1 MNSGTVSFSK
11 LRGERADQFS
21 IERISIAPTNTIENN
36 RNLPFSPTNSG
47 KESVEKKLKT
57 ENKLIFDIH
66 LGPDSTITD
75 MYLSGINLV
84 PFSEFSV
91 YGILEGHE
99 NLEHRAVSLIN
110 VKSEEIQKYIDYSF
124 PESKKY
130 AYRKMTGTG
139 DAPENTKGVLYHP
152 LYIPVKTAFFDNYV
166 PYTGR
171 VDPYTEHVVY
181 KDVSTDNF
189 IQWTKQYK
197 ELRVVF
203 DFNDIIE
210 ASDLKL
216 SLSVATNLPSQ
227 IGAVDLWP
235 YQMK

>member
-11 LRGERADQFS
+11 LHGERDGQFS

-36 RNLPFSPTNSG
+36 LNLPFSQTNSG

-57 ENKLIFDIH
+57 DNKLIFDIH

-91 YGILEGHE
+91 YGILE
-99 NLEHRAVSLIN
+99 HRAVSLIN

-130 AYRKMTGTG
+130 AYRKMTGIG
-139 DAPENTKGVLYHP
+139 DTPDNTKGAMLYHP
-152 LYIPVKTAFFDNYV
+152 LYIPVKTAFFDSYV
-166 PYTGR
+166 PYTVRDG
-171 VDPYTEHVVY
+171 PYTEHVVY
-181 KDVSTDNF
+181 KDESTVNF
-189 IQWTKQYK
+189 IQWTKQYR
-197 ELRVVF
+197 ELRVEF
-203 DFNDIIE
+203 DFNDIIGGT
-210 ASDLKL
+210 DLKL
-216 SLSVATNLPSQ
+216 WLSVATNLSSQ
-227 IGAVDLWP
+227 IGFVDLWP